1 MTIPEPVVPLLI
13 KLTDNFTVFS
23 LKETLGLRG
32 NYSSPFYELFAAK
45 AFQKSRTI
53 TIEEIR
59 ERFALENKYLNVDDL
74 KKWVIDPSIKEI
86 NKLTSLNITYKA
98 IRSNRRVVGYTFMI
112 EKKFGVDKDLAEL
125 ETTKKIKQI
134 SESRYNILK
143 DYYQM
148 ELTDYVKG

>member
-1 MTIPEPVVPLLI
+1 M
-13 KLTDNFTVFS
+13 
-23 LKETLGLRG
+23 
-32 NYSSPFYELFAAK
+32 
-45 AFQKSRTI
+45 
-53 TIEEIR
+53 
-59 ERFALENKYLNVDDL
+59 
-74 KKWVIDPSIKEI
+74 
-86 NKLTSLNITYKA
+86 NITYKA

-112 EKKFGVDKDLAEL
+112 EKKFGADKDLAEL